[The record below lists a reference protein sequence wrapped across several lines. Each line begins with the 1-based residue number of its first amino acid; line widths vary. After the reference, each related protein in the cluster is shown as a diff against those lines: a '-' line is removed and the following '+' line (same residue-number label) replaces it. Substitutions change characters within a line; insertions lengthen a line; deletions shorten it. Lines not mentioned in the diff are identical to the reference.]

1 VRAKLKI
8 NTSRFGTIEIEEKQ
22 VIRMPEGMIG
32 FPDFRNYVL
41 LEHKKESPFWWW
53 QSLDAPSLAFVL
65 TDPLLFQPDYE
76 VQISKEDADILQVG
90 GASEGLKTFV
100 VVNISKDNPPLI
112 TANLLGP
119 IVINVAKRVACQIIQ
134 FQSSYS
140 HRFPLPLRI

>member
-1 VRAKLKI
+1 MQI
-8 NTSRFGTIEIEEKQ
+8 TTTRFGPIEVEEKR
-22 VIRMPEGMIG
+22 IIYMPNGMIG
-32 FPDFRNYVL
+32 FPDFQKYLL

-53 QSLDAPSLAFVL
+53 QCLDSPSLAFVL
-65 TDPLLFQPDYE
+65 TDPLLFKADYE

-140 HRFPLPLRI
+140 HRFPLPLRL